1 MKIMTLIALFIA
13 FTAQAKE
20 CDLSKGLSRKQIKV
34 LKKANRLK
42 RIGPNRTLLGKHVY
56 KVDILKDS
64 YDQFIVLLGEAHI
77 KGIRSSRLGKKI
89 VKNFNL
95 RMLEG
100 IPKAEAEYIQE
111 NNDQLDD
118 ALGWKRVLASVLTFN
133 IKGSTITDAQK
144 RGLTFLPG
152 YQGILLNR
160 DVIADVKTKTA
171 SEVLKY
177 LPNLI
182 QNTERGLNLPL
193 EVGPFLTPSED
204 DSYILDERNVRMV
217 SNIVTYLDSDLV
229 NETPLAI
236 VGAAHNPG
244 MIDLLRQDGYKRCNF

>member
-1 MKIMTLIALFIA
+1 MKLMAFLALFLA
-13 FTAQAKE
+13 FTAQAKN
-20 CDLSKGLSRKQIKV
+20 CDLSEGLSRKQIKV
-34 LKKANRLK
+34 LKKANKLK

-56 KVDILKDS
+56 KVDILKNP

-77 KGIRSSRLGKKI
+77 KGVRSSRLGKKV
-89 VKNFNL
+89 VKNFNV

-100 IPKAEAEYIQE
+100 IPKAEADYIQE

-118 ALGWKRVLASVLTFN
+118 ALGWKRVLASLLTFN

-160 DVIADVKTKTA
+160 DVIAEVKTKT
-171 SEVLKY
+171 SKDVLKY
-177 LPNLI
+177 LPNLL

-204 DSYILDERNVRMV
+204 DSYILNDRNLRMV
-217 SNIVTYLDSDLV
+217 SNIVDYLDSGLIKG
-229 NETPLAI
+229 TPLAI

-244 MIDLLRQDGYKRCNF
+244 MIELLREDGFTRCNF

>member
-1 MKIMTLIALFIA
+1 MKLMTLLALFFV
-13 FTAQAKE
+13 FTAQSRE
-20 CDLSKGLSRKQIKV
+20 CDLSKGLSKSQIKV
-34 LKKANRLK
+34 LKKAQKLK
-42 RIGPNRTLLGKHVY
+42 RVGPNRSLFGKHVY
-56 KVDILKDS
+56 KVDILSDS
-64 YDQFIVLLGEAHI
+64 YDRFIVLLGEAHI
-77 KGIRSSRLGKKI
+77 KGIRSSRLGKKV

-100 IPKAEAEYIQE
+100 IPKDEAEYIEE

-118 ALGWKRVLASVLTFN
+118 ALGWKRVLASLLTFN
-133 IKGSTITDAQK
+133 IKGSTITEAQK

-160 DVIADVKTKTA
+160 DVIAEVKTNTA
-171 SEVLKY
+171 SEVLRY
-177 LPNLI
+177 LKNLN

-193 EVGPFLTPSED
+193 EVGSFLTPSED

-217 SNIVTYLDSDLV
+217 SNIMTYLRSNLI

-236 VGAAHNPG
+236 VGSAHNPG
-244 MIDLLRQDGYKRCNF
+244 MIDLLRQDGFKRCNF